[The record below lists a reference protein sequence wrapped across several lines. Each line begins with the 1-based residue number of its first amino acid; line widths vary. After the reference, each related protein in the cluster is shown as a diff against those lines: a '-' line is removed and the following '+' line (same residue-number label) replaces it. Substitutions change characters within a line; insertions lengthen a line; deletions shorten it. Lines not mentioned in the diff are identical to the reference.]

1 MPQRH
6 KDTEKRR
13 EKKTRGRGDKET
25 RGIVEKYLV
34 SLFPCLIFSF
44 SLSPWLRGS
53 VAIQIES
60 FEKQA
65 LSSVQEMSVSDLD
78 AALASRPFAIWINQ
92 IIGPN
97 AGVVWQLTEC
107 GERVVASEEP
117 GRDLPACAEF
127 NAKLPD
133 GRRVFVAISVGTFK
147 NGLNGKPAF
156 FGAAIEQNS
165 QLYPVRRLS
174 DLPKMLRSPDILS
187 EGLPDNRLARNT
199 RRRIVTLPV
208 IKADPVR
215 IAAPF
220 QDAYLLSLSL
230 TDTPAADVENQP
242 PPPPAAPIPPLLPR
256 EPDKVSESDLQ
267 SRVITRVKAVY
278 PPNAKKMNA
287 TGPVEVEVT
296 ISEEGLV
303 VEAKAVSGHIALR
316 SAAVDAARKCVFK
329 PAIVNGAPAS
339 VKGVLT
345 FVFTPGPN

>member
-65 LSSVQEMSVSDLD
+65 LSSVQEMPASDLD
-78 AALASRPFAIWINQ
+78 ATLASRPFAIWINR

-107 GERVVASEEP
+107 GERVGAPDET

-147 NGLNGKPAF
+147 KGLNGKPAF
-156 FGAAIEQNS
+156 FGAAIEQNL

-174 DLPKMLRSPDILS
+174 DLPEMLSAPDRLS
-187 EGLPDNRLARNT
+187 QYLPPTNT
-199 RRRIVTLPV
+199 RKRIVNPPM
-208 IKADPVR
+208 IKADSVQ
-215 IAAPF
+215 IVAPF
-220 QDAYLLSLSL
+220 QDAYQLSLSL
-230 TDTPAADVENQP
+230 TDPPAADILNQP
-242 PPPPAAPIPPLLPR
+242 PPP
-256 EPDKVSESDLQ
+256 
-267 SRVITRVKAVY
+267 
-278 PPNAKKMNA
+278 
-287 TGPVEVEVT
+287 
-296 ISEEGLV
+296 
-303 VEAKAVSGHIALR
+303 
-316 SAAVDAARKCVFK
+316 
-329 PAIVNGAPAS
+329 
-339 VKGVLT
+339 
-345 FVFTPGPN
+345 